1 VKKLNNEWMLKVLVL
16 LTVVV
21 FTVNS
26 NSFAQTD
33 QNVHELD
40 EVVVTATHKMK
51 VVDTPASISII
62 TADELSEMGAKNISE
77 ALKKIP
83 GVIDTTSHDD
93 SISVRG
99 MKSAMAG
106 GPVILIDGI
115 PQKVGD
121 YRYDQFSFIPVSQIE
136 RIEVLRSAGIVYGPG
151 SARGVINVI
160 TKKSLKEK
168 AFSGSIS
175 GSYGSWKTHNENA
188 AFNGMINQFDYLVNA
203 SNYGT
208 DGYEEEPQD
217 RTSVLL
223 KLGYN
228 FSEKTRLGVRGSFTT
243 NDKDFAYGFSKYK
256 YQLENYRRNSHF
268 PKSETDSRLVWHNT
282 KEQDVSTYAI
292 EFSQKGEKHFLDSL
306 VSWTNYQEKYT
317 DSQDIYTSASSYRG
331 DIDDKDQD
339 TYTFNLSGGYNYD
352 FGGVYYT
359 PSVGLNVEDIHFENR
374 KTYPYGPNNSTAASD
389 FDIDERL
396 YGFFWDNDFFFGEK
410 WGLKIGGRVDTA
422 DITYEDK
429 VPNKIEGDQQVYSWQ
444 VAPSYHLSNNGNVY
458 ISAGRN
464 YWFPTPR
471 YYAWAA
477 LYGGNDNR
485 PEDLKPEESLT
496 YEVGYKHRI
505 HKMLNIAVTG
515 FFTEYKDKMDS
526 LYDSNQSW
534 KGIKN
539 IGDAESMG
547 IELEA
552 DGRLCPYFGYR
563 LAGSF
568 IDIEW
573 TSGQMRVYDHPSNT
587 RVMRDLAGH
596 DIDGIPNYTYLLGL
610 DFYLTEGLKC
620 SIDINGTGP
629 YYLDYLNRLEYEAK
643 ATVDA
648 NISYRIKNWKFWILG
663 KNILDE
669 EIERPINSTGQLTA
683 ANGEPK
689 NAYYVLDGLYVEAG
703 ISYHF

>member
-1 VKKLNNEWMLKVLVL
+1 MLKALVL

-62 TADELSEMGAKNISE
+62 TSNELSEMGAKNISE
-77 ALKKIP
+77 ALKKVP
-83 GVIDTTSHDD
+83 GVYDTTDAND
-93 SISVRG
+93 AIAIRG
-99 MKSAMAG
+99 TKSTMAG
-106 GPVILIDGI
+106 GPVILIDGV

-168 AFSGSIS
+168 AFSGNIS

-208 DGYEEEPQD
+208 GGYEEEPQD

-228 FSEKTRLGVRGSFTT
+228 FSEKTRLGVRGGFTT
-243 NDKDFAYGFSKYK
+243 NDKEFAYGLSKYK

-282 KEQDVSTYAI
+282 KEQEISTYAL
-292 EFSQKGEKHFLDSL
+292 EFSQKEKRNFIDSSL
-306 VSWTNYQEKYT
+306 SWTKYTEKYT
-317 DSQDIYTSASSYRG
+317 DSYDIYTSTSSSRG

-339 TYTFNLSGGYNYD
+339 TYTFSASGGYHYD
-352 FGGVYYT
+352 FGIVYYT
-359 PSVGLNVEDIHFENR
+359 PTLGINLEESNFKNR
-374 KTYPYGPNNSTAASD
+374 KTYPYGPNRSTASND
-389 FDIDERL
+389 INIDERL
-396 YGFFWDNDFFFGEK
+396 YGFFLDNDFLFGEK
-410 WGLKIGGRVDTA
+410 WALKIGGRMDNS
-422 DITYEDK
+422 DLEYEDK

-444 VAPSYHLSNNGNVY
+444 IAPSFHFSSNGNLYV
-458 ISAGRN
+458 SAARN
-464 YWFPTPR
+464 FWFPTPR

-505 HKMLNIAVTG
+505 NRSLNIAVTG

-526 LYDSNQSW
+526 LYDSAQNW

-539 IGDAESMG
+539 IGDAESIG
-547 IELEA
+547 IELEV
-552 DGRLCPYFGYR
+552 DGRTCSYFGYR
-563 LAGSF
+563 LMGSY

-573 TSGQMRVYDHPSNT
+573 TSGRMQVYDHPSDVTVLRN
-587 RVMRDLAGH
+587 LAGY
-596 DIDGIPNYTYLLGL
+596 DIQGIPNYKYLVGL
-610 DFYLTEGLKC
+610 DFYPMNGLKC
-620 SIDINGTGP
+620 SVDINGTGP
-629 YYLDYLNRLEYEAK
+629 YYVDYLNRLEYDGK
-643 ATVDA
+643 VTVDA
-648 NISYRIKNWKFWILG
+648 NISYRIKNWKFWVLG

-669 EIERPINSTGQLTA
+669 EIERPINQQGDLTG
-683 ANGEPK
+683 ANGEPR
-689 NAYYVLDGLYVEAG
+689 NAYYVLDGFYAEAG